1 MTFDNARYELARLR
15 PTGGE
20 TPEGA
25 TARAAELSSRTLGV
39 RRVGVWTFDRRGQAL
54 RCACLYDEVGGHS
67 TPGDSLGLAELAPY
81 AAALEGARV
90 LAADD
95 ARAHPAL
102 RGWVEGYLAPHGV
115 GARLDAP
122 IYRGGELIGV
132 VTHEHVGEPRRWTA
146 AESDF
151 ACAVAD
157 ALGSLA
163 EQAGR
168 LEVLAA
174 LREHQRFESLGR
186 LAAGVAHDFQNLLS
200 VVLIH
205 AARIHSR
212 PDEVA
217 TARDSSQEIR
227 DAAEEGVRLTRRLQ
241 SFAEPSTSRPKPL
254 SLGDA
259 AARLEPIFRLV
270 ARGATLLEVR
280 RETADDTVSAEPSQ
294 LDGMLLALVTSAHE
308 ALGEHGGAISITVRA
323 PSAAERPSGPACVAL
338 EVGFE
343 PRRSPDDAYEVV
355 GEPLPKPPSS
365 EADGVGMVLVREV
378 VERAGGTLSAAARRE
393 VGGARVVLWP
403 LLR

>member
-1 MTFDNARYELARLR
+1 MTFDNARFELARLR
-15 PTGGE
+15 LTGDE
-20 TPEGA
+20 TPERA
-25 TARAAELSSRTLGV
+25 MARAAELSSRALGV
-39 RRVGVWTFDRRGQAL
+39 RRVGVWTFEREGQAL
-54 RCACLYDEVGGHS
+54 RCLCLYDELAGHS

-81 AAALEGARV
+81 AAALEHVRV
-90 LAADD
+90 VAADD

-102 RGWVEGYLAPHGV
+102 RCWTERYLAPHGI

-122 IYRGGELIGV
+122 VYRGGELIGV

-163 EQAGR
+163 EQASR
-168 LEVLAA
+168 LEVVAA
-174 LREHQRFESLGR
+174 LREHQRFETLGR

-217 TARDSSQEIR
+217 TARGSSQEIR
-227 DAAEEGVRLTRRLQ
+227 DAADEGVRLTRCLQ
-241 SFAEPSTSRPKPL
+241 SFAEPATSSAMRL

-259 AARLEPIFRLV
+259 AERLEPIFRLV
-270 ARGATLLEVR
+270 ARGATHLEVR
-280 RETADDTVSAEPSQ
+280 RETADDTVLAEPAQ
-294 LDGMLLALVTSAHE
+294 LEGMLLALVTNAHE
-308 ALGEHGGAISITVRA
+308 ALGEHGGAISLTVRA
-323 PSAAERPSGPACVAL
+323 PSPEETPSGPPCVAL

-343 PRRSPDDAYEVV
+343 GSSCPGDAPDSGAAA
-355 GEPLPKPPSS
+355 LHSTPSS
-365 EADGVGMVLVREV
+365 ESFGLGMAMVRDVL
-378 VERAGGTLSAAARRE
+378 ERAGGALRVAARRE
-393 VGGARVVLWP
+393 AGGVRVVLWP
-403 LLR
+403 LTR